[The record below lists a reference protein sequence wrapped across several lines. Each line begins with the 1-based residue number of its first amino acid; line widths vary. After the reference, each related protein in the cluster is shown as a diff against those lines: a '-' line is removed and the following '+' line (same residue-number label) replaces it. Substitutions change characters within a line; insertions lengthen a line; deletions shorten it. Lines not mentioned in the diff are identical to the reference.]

1 MRQMKPRATTGS
13 RSAATAAG
21 RAKAKQ
27 RTPQSRTEWR
37 TYKRSRLPRDDEGVS
52 YLDRVRNFFP
62 FRRPILT
69 LTLSLVVAGTV
80 AGVIAGGHVTKL
92 LTGAES
98 AMEEKFVGIGFAID
112 GIALAG
118 NQRTTRDA
126 AFAAL
131 GVGKGESIFAL
142 SPGEARAKLLRLPWV
157 ADAEVRRQFPDGVSI
172 RLIEKRPFALW
183 RSANSVVVVER
194 SGAVITAAKADSFP
208 RLPML
213 AGAGAPQAAAPFI
226 DALGPL
232 KAVSARIQSVER
244 VGERRWDLILNGGV
258 TVKLP
263 EEGWAAQLAELER
276 LIVEKGIL
284 ERDIEIID
292 LRYPDNFVFR
302 LHNGDSRPVPR
313 ERRA

>member
-1 MRQMKPRATTGS
+1 MRQIKPRAATGS
-13 RSAATAAG
+13 RSAAAAG

-27 RTPQSRTEWR
+27 RTPQSRGGWP
-37 TYKRSRLPRDDEGVS
+37 TYSRSRQPRDDEGDS
-52 YLDRVRNFFP
+52 FLGRVRNLLL

-80 AGVIAGGHVTKL
+80 TGVIAGGHLGKL
-92 LTGAES
+92 LTAAES
-98 AMEEKFVGIGFAID
+98 AVEEKFAGAGFAID

-118 NQRTTRDA
+118 NQRTTPEA
-126 AFAAL
+126 AIAAL
-131 GVGKGESIFAL
+131 GVAQGESIFAL
-142 SPGEARAKLLRLPWV
+142 SPGEARAQLLRLPWV

-183 RSANSVVVVER
+183 RNANTVVVVER
-194 SGAVITAAKADSFP
+194 SGAVITAAKADGFP
-208 RLPML
+208 RLPVL
-213 AGAGAPQAAAPFI
+213 AGAGAPRAAAPFI
-226 DALGPL
+226 DALAPL
-232 KAVSARIQSVER
+232 KAVSARIQTIER

-263 EEGWAAQLAELER
+263 EEGWAAQLTELER

-302 LHNGDSRPVPR
+302 LHNGDSRPAPR